1 MKNYYMTD
9 EEMDKFLESIGGL
22 ENGFFSDRPKIKSNG
37 FLEISNGWFGLV
49 KELIEDCIALGWNKE
64 ICQIKEKFGG
74 LRFYINSAPDEVF
87 KRIREAEDKSFTT
100 CEVTGNPGQLRTD
113 IGWYRTLCE
122 EEYEK
127 IKKEKNGGIQQTIPG
142 SF

>member
-1 MKNYYMTD
+1 MTD

-49 KELIEDCIALGWNKE
+49 KELIEDCISLGWNKE

-74 LRFYINSAPDEVF
+74 LRFYINSAPEEVF

>member
-74 LRFYINSAPDEVF
+74 LRFYINSAPEEVF

-127 IKKEKNGGIQQTIPG
+127 IKKEKNGGI
-142 SF
+142 

>member
-1 MKNYYMTD
+1 MTD

>member
-1 MKNYYMTD
+1 MSKNYYMTD

-22 ENGFFSDRPKIKSNG
+22 ENGYFSDRPRIKSNG

-49 KELIEDCIALGWNKE
+49 KELIEDCIALGWDKQ

-74 LRFYINSAPDEVF
+74 LRFYINSASDEIF
-87 KRIREAEDKSFTT
+87 NKISEAEDKSMEV
-100 CEVTGNPGQLRTD
+100 CEVTGLPGQLRTD
-113 IGWYRTLCE
+113 IGWYRTLSD

-127 IKKEKNGGIQQTIPG
+127 IKKQKNGGI
-142 SF
+142 